1 MEQTPSSPATSNAI
15 RGAEQ
20 SGNIAN
26 QRFARTWWVRGL
38 TWNFGRHDQQV
49 VGIVAVAKQK
59 SEQTSIAKIVVIS
72 RV

>member
-1 MEQTPSSPATSNAI
+1 MAIGRLTSKK
-15 RGAEQ
+15 
-20 SGNIAN
+20 
-26 QRFARTWWVRGL
+26 
-38 TWNFGRHDQQV
+38 

>member
-1 MEQTPSSPATSNAI
+1 MVGWRFDMAI
-15 RGAEQ
+15 WEACKK
-20 SGNIAN
+20 
-26 QRFARTWWVRGL
+26 
-38 TWNFGRHDQQV
+38 V

>member
-1 MEQTPSSPATSNAI
+1 MEQSSASPATNNAI
-15 RGAEQ
+15 RRAEQ

-26 QRFARTWWVRGL
+26 QRFARTKGGL
-38 TWNFGRHDQQV
+38 EVQHGNWEADKQK
-49 VGIVAVAKQK
+49 VGIVALAKQK